1 MSSRP
6 IILGIVGDSAAGK
19 TTLTKGIAQV
29 LGPDNVTVICTDDYH
44 RYDRTQRAELG
55 ITALHPDCNYIDIM
69 QQHLRLLRDGEP
81 ILKPVYSHKTGTFDP
96 PQYIKPSRFVIIEG
110 LLGYS
115 TRLARD
121 CYDVKVYLAPPESLR
136 ANWKVKRDTMKRGYS
151 AEQVL
156 AEMEKREP
164 DSEQF
169 IRPQRQWAD
178 VVVSFYP
185 PNEASGEDSSH
196 LNVRLVLRPTIPHPG
211 FAEILE
217 QTKVDSMQAIRL
229 ELDRDMGKPV
239 DVVEVDSHATSE
251 QVSKIEKMICNE
263 IPDLLPFCSREGNP
277 DIGRITGTTGESLQS
292 YPLAVT
298 QLLIAYHMIKA
309 IYLESTKTL
318 PLEGTSV

>member
-1 MSSRP
+1 MTSRP

-44 RYDRTQRAELG
+44 RYDRHQRAELG

-69 QQHLRLLRDGEP
+69 QQHLSLLRTGQP
-81 ILKPVYSHKTGTFDP
+81 ILKPIYSHKTGTFEAP
-96 PQYIKPSRFVIIEG
+96 VYIQPSKYVIIEG

-115 TRLARD
+115 TALARD
-121 CYDVKVYLAPPESLR
+121 CFDVKAYLAPPESLR
-136 ANWKVKRDTMKRGYS
+136 TKWKVKRDTMKRGYS

-185 PNEASGEDSSH
+185 PSDALEEDSSH
-196 LNVRLVLRPTIPHPG
+196 LNVRLVLRPTIPHPDLTN
-211 FAEILE
+211 ILDE
-217 QTKVDSMQAIRL
+217 TTIDSMPAIRL

-239 DVVEVDSHATSE
+239 EALEIDSHATSE
-251 QVSKIEKMICNE
+251 QVSKLEKLLCHE
-263 IPDLLPFCSREGNP
+263 IPDLLPYCNRETNP
-277 DIGRITGTTGESLQS
+277 ELGKITGTTGEILESF
-292 YPLAVT
+292 PLALT

-309 IYLESTKTL
+309 THLESIKAV
-318 PLEGTSV
+318 PINGK